1 MKITNPSWA
10 AWGSDI
16 TYHMWRAHAWVP
28 AQALKVGMKVDD
40 GTIVLLACLEREG
53 VVEVRLDDGSIHKI
67 PLHSEVRVVK

>member
-28 AQALKVGMKVDD
+28 AQALKVGMKVEV
-40 GTIVLLACLEREG
+40 GTIVDVDILKDC
-53 VVEVRLDDGSIHKI
+53 VEVRLDDGSIHKI